1 MIEIILC
8 IGVLL
13 ILLLISVMFCD
24 THRFVTRETALQSK
38 KIKRDTTI
46 VVLSDL
52 HNKTFGK
59 ENGKLIAAI
68 EKAHPD
74 MILIAGDMLNAHP
87 GADFSGTVSF
97 LKALAENYKI
107 IYGIGNHEHRLG
119 LYPDVYGSMYQ
130 DYWEALRHENII
142 PLVNENIEI
151 ENLGICVYGSQI
163 DKRFYKRFKVH
174 NMEADYLKN
183 ILGEPKQD
191 YFDILLAHNPDYFE
205 KYADW
210 GADLVL
216 SGHVHGGIVRLPFL
230 GGVLSPACRLFPK
243 YDGGIFKKEKCT
255 MLLSRGLGTHTIPV
269 RLFNPGEL
277 HVVHLRAYR

>member
-1 MIEIILC
+1 MIEFVLWG
-8 IGVLL
+8 GVFLV
-13 ILLLISVMFCD
+13 LLLIGVIICD
-24 THRFVTRETALQSK
+24 THRFVTKETTFLSGNIK
-38 KIKRDTTI
+38 KDMTV

-59 ENGKLIAAI
+59 ENRKLIAAI

-74 MILIAGDMLNAHP
+74 LILIAGDMLNAHP

-97 LKALAENYKI
+97 LKTLAEKYKV

-119 LYPDVYGSMYQ
+119 LYPEVYGSMHQ
-130 DYWEALRHENII
+130 DYWEAVKHENII
-142 PLVNENIEI
+142 PLVNEKIEF
-151 ENLGICVYGSQI
+151 EKYGICIYGSQI
-163 DKRFYKRFKVH
+163 DKWFYKRFKVQK
-174 NMEADYLKN
+174 MEANYLKT
-183 ILGEPKQD
+183 ILGEPNPGN
-191 YFDILLAHNPDYFE
+191 FNILLAHNPDYFE
-205 KYADW
+205 KYSEW

-216 SGHVHGGIVRLPFL
+216 SGHVHGGIVRIPFL

-243 YDGGIFKKEKCT
+243 YDGGIFHKQRCT

-277 HVVHLRAYR
+277 HVVYLKADR

>member
-97 LKALAENYKI
+97 LKALSFGLLKSNEHSISNNAIAEAHQNAP
-107 IYGIGNHEHRLG
+107 EDFTRLSST
-119 LYPDVYGSMYQ
+119 L
-130 DYWEALRHENII
+130 E
-142 PLVNENIEI
+142 
-151 ENLGICVYGSQI
+151 
-163 DKRFYKRFKVH
+163 
-174 NMEADYLKN
+174 
-183 ILGEPKQD
+183 
-191 YFDILLAHNPDYFE
+191 
-205 KYADW
+205 
-210 GADLVL
+210 
-216 SGHVHGGIVRLPFL
+216 
-230 GGVLSPACRLFPK
+230 
-243 YDGGIFKKEKCT
+243 
-255 MLLSRGLGTHTIPV
+255 
-269 RLFNPGEL
+269 
-277 HVVHLRAYR
+277 